1 MFKNFVTS
9 AALSSAL
16 VLAGCASTTAPVD
29 LGNGQY
35 TVSSSNFWAWSGAGQ
50 QADALQE
57 AKEFCAKQGKR
68 IRVTSMKA
76 TDARAYTNVA
86 SGQVTFVCEDPEE
99 DEPVALANGVYML
112 AGSSEGHQGIKARF
126 ELIKSASKYCA
137 KKGLKVEPLSDT
149 REVSANFTSATGKAD
164 AGNTAENA
172 LSSTSADLMFR
183 CVKD

>member
-1 MFKNFVTS
+1 MLKKIATT

-16 VLAGCASTTAPVD
+16 VLAGCATNEPVD

-35 TVSSSNFWAWSGAGQ
+35 TVSASSVWAWSSAGQ

-68 IRVTSMKA
+68 LRVTSMQAK
-76 TDARAYTNVA
+76 DARAWVSVA
-86 SGQVTFVCEDPEE
+86 SGQVTFVCEDPED
-99 DEPVALANGVYML
+99 DEPVALANGIYML
-112 AGSSEGHQGIKARF
+112 AESSNGHQGIKARF
-126 ELIKSASKYCA
+126 ELIKLASKFCE
-137 KKGLKVEPLSDT
+137 KKGMKVEPLSDT
-149 REVSANFTSATGKAD
+149 REVSANLTSATGKAD
-164 AGNTAENA
+164 TGNTAENA